1 MADDDAVV
9 EPAVPA
15 KKSKKKGKKAAKK
28 KANGAPGRSRG
39 PVKFPKHSI
48 LDCIR
53 IPQAIVDQNAGE
65 ACTDREGAAFAKIG
79 WTGDIKVEI
88 SSASKYKLLER
99 PSPGKIKPTE
109 LPIGLRDVNPPQ
121 RHGAVTPCR
130 QRNHTLKLLV
140 WCVPEFAIHS
150 RRFSAVVHRYP
161 AHSK

>member
-28 KANGAPGRSRG
+28 KANGVPGRSRG

-65 ACTDREGAAFAKIG
+65 ACTDREGAAFARSG
-79 WTGDIKVEI
+79 RTGDIRSRLALQAVQ
-88 SSASKYKLLER
+88 AA
-99 PSPGKIKPTE
+99 
-109 LPIGLRDVNPPQ
+109 
-121 RHGAVTPCR
+121 GAPVAGED
-130 QRNHTLKLLV
+130 Q
-140 WCVPEFAIHS
+140 AD
-150 RRFSAVVHRYP
+150 
-161 AHSK
+161 